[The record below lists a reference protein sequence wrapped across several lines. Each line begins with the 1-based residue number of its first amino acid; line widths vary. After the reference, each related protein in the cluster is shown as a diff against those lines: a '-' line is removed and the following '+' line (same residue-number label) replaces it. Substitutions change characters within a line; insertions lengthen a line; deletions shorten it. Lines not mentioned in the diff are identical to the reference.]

1 VSPEVADKLLEAA
14 TALDDVCQLW
24 TDEEQEQF
32 DHSSTHIRRAW
43 GMSLEE
49 MVTEIRDFVAEA
61 LAADIA
67 EPAPDTIG
75 AASGTAVC
83 HHCGKRIHRTP
94 EGWAHDGNE
103 VVCP

>member
-1 VSPEVADKLLEAA
+1 MSDEVADKLLEAA

-24 TDEEQEQF
+24 DEDEQAAF
-32 DHSSTHIRRAW
+32 DRSSTNIRRAW

-49 MVTEIRDFVAEA
+49 IVHAMRDFVAEA

-67 EPAPDTIG
+67 EPEPDTIG

-94 EGWAHDGNE
+94 EGWAHDGGE